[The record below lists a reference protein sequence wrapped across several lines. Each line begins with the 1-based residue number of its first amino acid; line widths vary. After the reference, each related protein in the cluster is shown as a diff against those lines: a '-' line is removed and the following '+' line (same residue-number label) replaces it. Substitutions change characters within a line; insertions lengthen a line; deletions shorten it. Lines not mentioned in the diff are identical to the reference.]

1 MNIKELLPAH
11 IRDHYILS
19 FDHGSYVYGTNS
31 ENSDRDTIVIV
42 DDNIDLSDSVNGIL
56 EIEQNPYDFQII
68 NEHTF
73 IKMIYDHHIIA
84 IESMFMQR
92 EHYSDYEL
100 FKKKYSA
107 YFILDKWKLRQ
118 VVSAIVGNSY
128 AKCHKKLVVEEDYDL
143 YRAQKSIFH
152 CIRLYMFA
160 IQLASTGKIY
170 DYSEANIYWY
180 AIKTMGSDWE
190 EYKVKYKPLLN
201 ELRSTLVK
209 YCPKPND

>member
-84 IESMFMQR
+84 IESMFM
-92 EHYSDYEL
+92 
-100 FKKKYSA
+100 
-107 YFILDKWKLRQ
+107 
-118 VVSAIVGNSY
+118 
-128 AKCHKKLVVEEDYDL
+128 
-143 YRAQKSIFH
+143 
-152 CIRLYMFA
+152 
-160 IQLASTGKIY
+160 
-170 DYSEANIYWY
+170 
-180 AIKTMGSDWE
+180 
-190 EYKVKYKPLLN
+190 
-201 ELRSTLVK
+201 
-209 YCPKPND
+209 

>member
-1 MNIKELLPAH
+1 MDLKDLLPEQ
-11 IRDHYILS
+11 IREHYILS

-56 EIEQNPYDFQII
+56 EIEQTPYDFQII

-100 FKKKYSA
+100 FKKKYSV

-128 AKCHKKLVVEEDYDL
+128 AKCHKKLVVVEDYDL

-170 DYSEANIYWY
+170 DYSEANNYWH
-180 AIKTMGSDWE
+180 AIKIMGSDWE
-190 EYKVKYKPLLN
+190 EYKAKYKPMLN